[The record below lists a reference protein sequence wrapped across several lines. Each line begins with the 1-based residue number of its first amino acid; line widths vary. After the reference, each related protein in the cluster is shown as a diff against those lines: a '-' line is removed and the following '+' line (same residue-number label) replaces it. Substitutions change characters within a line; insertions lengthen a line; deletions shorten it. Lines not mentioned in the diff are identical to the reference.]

1 MLSLKWSS
9 YFTFNSSRDHCGRGG
24 GNIVRAIVMVDD
36 YKETVSS
43 GHSRAVTHK
52 NPQWLCLCKLKQD
65 KMPSQKGAV
74 GIKSYPLTGKLLAT
88 DSCRERESH
97 SSLNM
102 QLVAG

>member
-24 GNIVRAIVMVDD
+24 GNIVRAIEMVDD
-36 YKETVSS
+36 YKEMVSS

-52 NPQWLCLCKLKQD
+52 NPQLLCLCKLKPD

-74 GIKSYPLTGKLLAT
+74 GIKSFPLTGKLLAT
-88 DSCRERESH
+88 ESCSERESH

>member
-1 MLSLKWSS
+1 MLSLKRSS
-9 YFTFNSSRDHCGRGG
+9 YLTFNSSKDHCGKRG
-24 GNIVRAIVMVDD
+24 GNIVRVIKMVDD
-36 YKETVSS
+36 YKEMVSS
-43 GHSRAVTHK
+43 RQSRAVTRK
-52 NPQWLCLCKLKQD
+52 NPQWLCLCKLKPD

-74 GIKSYPLTGKLLAT
+74 GIKPFSLTGKLLET